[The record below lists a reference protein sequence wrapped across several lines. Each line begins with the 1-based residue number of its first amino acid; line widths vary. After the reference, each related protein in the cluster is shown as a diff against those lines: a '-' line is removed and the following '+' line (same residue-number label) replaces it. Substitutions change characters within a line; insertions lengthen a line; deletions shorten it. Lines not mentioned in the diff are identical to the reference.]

1 MSEYNLQMLRRNCG
15 HGDML
20 EQNLVNCGTNP
31 GIVSCRGMRQKGNL
45 MEFVV
50 TVNK

>member
-1 MSEYNLQMLRRNCG
+1 
-15 HGDML
+15 ML
-20 EQNLVNCGTNP
+20 ERNLVNCGTNP
-31 GIVSCRGMRQKGNL
+31 GIVSWSGMRQKGNL